1 MALITWANELSVGID
16 SIDEQHKTII
26 NMINALN
33 DALADGSALEIIHKI
48 FDGLAVYTIIHFD
61 YEEKLFE
68 QYGYAESAI
77 HIAEHKA
84 LRDQVD
90 ELKIKMDNGDFM
102 ISIEVLSFLKTWL
115 THHILKTD
123 MAFSEFLISKGVK

>member
-1 MALITWANELSVGID
+1 MALITWKNELSVGID
-16 SIDEQHKTII
+16 SIDEEHKMLI

-33 DALADGSALEIIHKI
+33 DALSDGTANDIIHHI
-48 FDGLAVYTIIHFD
+48 FDGLSVYTSTHFNH
-61 YEEKLFE
+61 EEDLFE
-68 QYGYAESAI
+68 QYDYAERTI
-77 HIAEHKA
+77 HKAEHEAFKE
-84 LRDQVD
+84 QVA
-90 ELKIKMDNGDFM
+90 ELQNKMNSGDFM